1 MGVKSH
7 TGLFQKGISLCCAGS
22 SLNNYTIVSLTVV
35 HSTHHP
41 ALSFFHLA
49 ICLGNFPF
57 QNLEILLILCHFS
70 LAFHLGLVCPLS
82 LTLRLGLI
90 QAHPDGHFS
99 YSSSFANP
107 CCSDNNHIHMLLS
120 CECQNTQRIIS
131 QEQIAGTKSLSLY
144 NI

>member
-82 LTLRLGLI
+82 LTLCLGLI

-99 YSSSFANP
+99 YSSSFANQ

>member
-82 LTLRLGLI
+82 LTLCLGLI

-107 CCSDNNHIHMLLS
+107 CCSDNNHIHMLPS

>member
-107 CCSDNNHIHMLLS
+107 CCSDNNHIHMLPS